1 MPSQLQYNRK
11 FNLLLSTRSGDTLDV
26 GSLRVVFTIKKTD
39 AQTPN
44 TAEVRVYNL
53 NETTSRRIR
62 AEFARITIQAG
73 YEANYGVIFS
83 GNIKRVKYGRDNG
96 VDSFVDISA
105 GDGDEAYNYA
115 IISTTLA
122 SGAKQSDQ
130 VEASVKSMSGNG
142 IGTGFVDNMGGQ
154 SLPRGKVMYGMARDY
169 LRQSTQSTDAT
180 WSIQDGRLQIVK
192 RSGLLPSQAVVLNSK
207 SGLIGTPE
215 QTGNGIKARCLL
227 NPLLRIGGRVMLDD
241 ELVSSS
247 IIQDTERNNPANS
260 APLKNG
266 DGVYRL
272 LAVEHLGDSLGNDWY
287 SDITCLNVDTSAPTG
302 EQVSKA

>member
-1 MPSQLQYNRK
+1 MPSQLQYGRK
-11 FNLLLSTRSGDTLDV
+11 FNLLLSTRSGDTVDV
-26 GSLRVVFTIKKTD
+26 GSLKVIFKIKKTD

-44 TAEVRVYNL
+44 TSEVRIYNL
-53 NETTSRRIR
+53 NETTSRQIR
-62 AEFARITIQAG
+62 SEFSKITIQAG
-73 YEANYGVIFS
+73 YESNYGVIFL
-83 GNIKRVKYGRDNG
+83 GNIKQVTYGRDNG

-115 IISTTLA
+115 IISTTIS

-130 VEASVKSMSGNG
+130 VAASAKSMSGNG

-192 RSGLLPSQAVVLNSK
+192 RSGILPSKAVVLNSK

-215 QTGNGIKARCLL
+215 QTGNGLKARCLL
-227 NPLLRIGGRVMLDD
+227 NPLLKIGGRVMLD
-241 ELVSSS
+241 
-247 IIQDTERNNPANS
+247 
-260 APLKNG
+260 G

-287 SDITCLNVDTSAPTG
+287 SDITCLSVDASAPAW
-302 EQVSKA
+302 EQVSKV

>member
-1 MPSQLQYNRK
+1 MTSQLQYNRK

-26 GSLRVVFTIKKTD
+26 GSLKVIFKIKKTD

-62 AEFARITIQAG
+62 SEFSKITIQAG
-73 YEANYGVIFS
+73 YESNYGVIFL
-83 GNIKRVKYGRDNG
+83 GNIKQVTYGRDNG

-115 IISTTLA
+115 IISTTIS

-130 VEASVKSMSGNG
+130 VAASAKSMSGNG

-192 RSGLLPSQAVVLNSK
+192 RSGILPSQAVVLNSK

-215 QTGNGIKARCLL
+215 QTGNGLKARCLL
-227 NPLLRIGGRVMLDD
+227 NPLLKIGGRVMLD
-241 ELVSSS
+241 
-247 IIQDTERNNPANS
+247 
-260 APLKNG
+260 G

-287 SDITCLNVDTSAPTG
+287 SDITCLSVDASAPAW
-302 EQVSKA
+302 EQVSKV

>member
-1 MPSQLQYNRK
+1 MTSQLQYNRK
-11 FNLLLSTRSGDTLDV
+11 FNLLLSTRSGDTLNV
-26 GSLRVVFTIKKTD
+26 GSLRVVFNIKKTD

-44 TAEVRVYNL
+44 TSEVRIYNL
-53 NETTSRRIR
+53 NETTSRQIR
-62 AEFARITIQAG
+62 SEFSKITIQAG
-73 YEANYGVIFS
+73 YDSNYGVIFS
-83 GNIKRVKYGRDNG
+83 GNIKQVKYGRDNG

-122 SGAKQSDQ
+122 SGVKQSDQ
-130 VEASVKSMSGNG
+130 VSASAKSMSGNG

-169 LRQSTQSTDAT
+169 LRQSTQSTDTT

-215 QTGNGIKARCLL
+215 QTGNGLKARCLL
-227 NPLLRIGGRVMLDD
+227 NPLLKIGGRVMLDD
-241 ELVSSS
+241 ELVSSAL
-247 IIQDTERNNPANS
+247 IQDTDRNNPANS
-260 APLKNG
+260 APSING
-266 DGVYRL
+266 DGMYRL

-287 SDITCLNVDTSAPTG
+287 SDITCLSVDASAPAG
-302 EQVSKA
+302 EQVSKV

>member
-1 MPSQLQYNRK
+1 MPSQLQYGRK

-26 GSLRVVFTIKKTD
+26 GSLRVVFNIKKTD

-62 AEFARITIQAG
+62 SEFAKITIQAG
-73 YEANYGVIFS
+73 YDSNYGVIFS
-83 GNIKRVKYGRDNG
+83 GNIKQVKYGRDNG

-130 VEASVKSMSGNG
+130 VEASAKSMSGNG

-241 ELVSSS
+241 ELVSLAM
-247 IIQDTERNNPANS
+247 IQDTERNNPANS
-260 APLKNG
+260 APSKNG
-266 DGVYRL
+266 DGMYRL

-287 SDITCLNVDTSAPTG
+287 SDITCLSVDTSAPAG